1 MLRLD
6 LAQLA
11 RAGSAQLETS
21 VPAGD
26 SLWEDSEVAFA
37 GPVEVH
43 LRAAYAGSGE
53 VVVRGWLGADLRQE
67 CRRCLEP
74 VAGRLETEVTMTF
87 IPGDVAGT
95 EEDDEVRLFDPGQG
109 EIDLREPVREEVI
122 LAIDPYVVCSPECK
136 GLCPQCGTNLNEG
149 SCDCTWKEPD
159 PRWDVLRNLREE

>member
-11 RAGSAQLETS
+11 RAGSAQLEAT
-21 VPAGD
+21 VPADD
-26 SLWEDSEVAFA
+26 SLWDDSEVTFS

-43 LRAAYAGSGE
+43 LRASYAGSGE
-53 VVVRGWLGADLRQE
+53 VVVRGRLEADLRQE

-95 EEDDEVRLFDPGQG
+95 EDDGEVRTFDRAWG

-122 LAIDPYVVCSPECK
+122 LGIDPYVVCNPECK
-136 GLCPQCGTNLNEG
+136 GLCPQCGTNLNED
-149 SCDCTWKEPD
+149 SCNCTREEAD
-159 PRWDVLRNLREE
+159 PRWDALRSLREE

>member
-21 VPAGD
+21 VPADD
-26 SLWEDSEVAFA
+26 SLWDDSEVAFA
-37 GPVEVH
+37 GPVEVN
-43 LRAAYAGSGE
+43 LRASYAGSGE
-53 VVVRGWLGADLRQE
+53 VVVRGWLEADLRQE

-87 IPGDVAGT
+87 IPGEVAGT
-95 EEDDEVRLFDPGQG
+95 EDDGEVRLFDLARG
-109 EIDLREPVREEVI
+109 EIDLREPVREEVL
-122 LAIDPYVVCSPECK
+122 LAIDPYVVCSPACK

-149 SCDCTWKEPD
+149 SCDCTWEEAD